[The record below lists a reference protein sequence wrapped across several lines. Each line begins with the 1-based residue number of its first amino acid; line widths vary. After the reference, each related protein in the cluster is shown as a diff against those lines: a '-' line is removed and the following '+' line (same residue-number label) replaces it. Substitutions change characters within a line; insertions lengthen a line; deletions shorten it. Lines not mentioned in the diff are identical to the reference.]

1 MKIAKYPESQ
11 KLTAKYRDM
20 SVLLLGS
27 DSAETI
33 FVVVGKTEKKSGEN
47 PNIWGLFE
55 TGACALNWIS
65 I

>member
-11 KLTAKYRDM
+11 KLTAKCRDM

-33 FVVVGKTEKKSGEN
+33 FVVLGKTDKTNQGKTQTTEVYLKLAHV
-47 PNIWGLFE
+47 P
-55 TGACALNWIS
+55 
-65 I
+65 

>member
-33 FVVVGKTEKKSGEN
+33 FVVVGKTEKKNQGKTQTSQAYLKLVHV
-47 PNIWGLFE
+47 P
-55 TGACALNWIS
+55 
-65 I
+65 

>member
-47 PNIWGLFE
+47 PNI
-55 TGACALNWIS
+55 
-65 I
+65 